1 MKNIFMV
8 FTYLVSLTNKLLRLG
23 GMKALIA
30 ENLIL
35 KQQLLLITRSRKR
48 APDLSPVGLE
58 FIIMPRVEAERGH
71 DSASPAG
78 NERAP
83 MASPLT
89 RRGLRPIFGQYCQL
103 IAMETQ
109 QGQSA
114 SDQLPFFMPM

>member
-58 FIIMPRVEAERGH
+58 FIIMPRVEAERDH
-71 DSASPAG
+71 DNAPASKTDPGPPAL
-78 NERAP
+78 
-83 MASPLT
+83 PLM
-89 RRGLRPIFGQYCQL
+89 LR
-103 IAMETQ
+103 
-109 QGQSA
+109 
-114 SDQLPFFMPM
+114 